1 MDATWFRIGAL
12 VEWALAAAAMVALL
26 AGGSF
31 LVRELRSV
39 STATPVMAG
48 EVPASLI
55 IPPAVVPPGAVSL
68 PMLLLG
74 DGREVRLGETRSAVV
89 ARLGQIVEAAAP
101 AIERV
106 PNGER
111 VTRSYEYGGTRFH
124 LVFEPL
130 DSTAEPRLAAIYR

>member
-1 MDATWFRIGAL
+1 MNATRLPFGGL
-12 VEWALAAAAMVALL
+12 VEWALAAGAIVALL

-31 LVRELRSV
+31 LVRELRTV
-39 STATPVMAG
+39 STATPVIAG

-74 DGREVRLGETRSAVV
+74 DGREVRLGETLSAVI
-89 ARLGQIVEAAAP
+89 ARLGRIVEAAAP
-101 AIERV
+101 VLERV

-111 VTRSYEYGGTRFH
+111 VTRSYEYAGTRFH

-130 DSTAEPRLAAIYR
+130 DGNSEPRLAAIYR